1 MTDGGPPSPRRVRTV
16 RYARKGD
23 RPLPSRFSRE
33 LPGEF
38 SDRGET
44 VSDRFHDEFCEKI
57 SQLSRV
63 ELPSVKRVLSSLTA
77 QVLRELAIEGFS
89 SNPLCLLRSAP
100 GGGPPEIALSPRL
113 RELSEGKFS
122 LEDLREE
129 LARWDTGEQEEV

>member
-23 RPLPSRFSRE
+23 RPPPSRFS
-33 LPGEF
+33 GES

-89 SNPLCLLRSAP
+89 SNPLCLLRADP

-129 LARWDTGEQEEV
+129 LARWDTGEQEEP